1 MYLTYIHPRIVQSHL
16 PHEQHLDCLRV
27 CSDSRRIG
35 GEDGSDEELRNR
47 HPWATSGEGG
57 CRRHILHVHATGAT
71 LQIVKL
77 HVCIIRII
85 SNQIV

>member
-1 MYLTYIHPRIVQSHL
+1 MYLTYIHSRIVQLHL

-47 HPWATSGEGG
+47 HPWATSGEGDVG
-57 CRRHILHVHATGAT
+57 GTYYMYMQLGLHC
-71 LQIVKL
+71 K
-77 HVCIIRII
+77 
-85 SNQIV
+85 